1 MQISHPLYSV
11 RAPAL
16 PGRLNVRATSAV
28 VVAVGIHVVLLA
40 AVLNHRDEP
49 MPLLAEPRTI
59 TAELLPPAPMTA
71 SAVVQSPPVSHPASP
86 PQRAVPVET
95 AKPKAPPITPRTIS
109 KTNHPATPT
118 HEPVTPSPGRLA
130 AAEPAATTAA
140 AATPSPA
147 ATPAAAASA
156 PPAPPSSPPDASPG
170 RPTMALDAPQDISH
184 LHCGIAQPPYPELS
198 RKRGESGSVTVKFIV
213 GLTGQPESVELKS
226 SSGHSRL
233 DEAALAAVRDSSCRP
248 YLENGTPR
256 RVPTSVPFVFAL
268 ND

>member
-1 MQISHPLYSV
+1 MQISHPLYPA
-11 RAPAL
+11 RASAFAAAL
-16 PGRLNVRATSAV
+16 PERLNVRATSAI
-28 VVAVGIHVVLLA
+28 VVAIGIHAVLLA
-40 AVLNHRDEP
+40 AVLHHRDEP
-49 MPLLAEPRTI
+49 MQPSAESRTI

-71 SAVVQSPPVSHPASP
+71 SAVVQSSPTSP

-95 AKPKAPPITPRTIS
+95 AKPKAPPRTLS
-109 KTNHPATPT
+109 KTNHPVTRT
-118 HEPVTPSPGRLA
+118 HEPVTPSPSRLA
-130 AAEPAATTAA
+130 APEPGAMTPA
-140 AATPSPA
+140 AATPAPA

-156 PPAPPSSPPDASPG
+156 PPAPPDAGPA

-198 RKRGESGSVTVKFIV
+198 RKRGEAGSVTVKFIV

-233 DEAALAAVRDSSCRP
+233 DEAALAAVRDSTCRP